1 MIEECLIVEFAI
13 DGDNCP
19 LADATAATGVGLS
32 AQPPQLRPDGNSL
45 VRFSATATAA
55 DTLTRPLD
63 GDDRLRY
70 LHRVDHDDRATFR
83 CLSKQPCVV
92 HDLVSEGLLLES
104 LGYNDGTATVRG
116 AVVGYTVLAGV
127 RRRAEGTVGISIQ
140 RISPLKAG
148 GSSTTSMTTR
158 WGLTPKQLDAIRTAR
173 RLGYFE
179 QPRRADASD
188 VAAALEISKSAFLE
202 RLRRAERTVFT
213 QLF

>member
-13 DGDNCP
+13 TDDSCP
-19 LADATAATGVGLS
+19 LADATVATSGVIS

-45 VRFSATATAA
+45 VRFSATTSAA
-55 DTLTRPLD
+55 DALTSPLD
-63 GDDRLRY
+63 ADDRLRY

-92 HDLVSEGLLLES
+92 HELVREGLLVES
-104 LGYNDGTATVRG
+104 LDYDGGTATVRG
-116 AVVGYTVLAGV
+116 AVIGYTVLTGV
-127 RRRAEGTVGISIQ
+127 RRRAEETVGISIQ

-148 GSSTTSMTTR
+148 GSSTTSVTTR

-173 RLGYFE
+173 RHGYFE
-179 QPRRADASD
+179 QPRHADASD
-188 VAAALEISKSAFLE
+188 VADALNISKSAFLE
-202 RLRRAERTVFT
+202 RLRRAERTVFS